1 MKKNITINLYGSLY
15 AIDEDAYELLKRY
28 EDNLRAYFSR
38 QADGQEIA
46 DDIERRVAD
55 LFEELKAQGVEAIT
69 IEHVQDII
77 TRLGKP
83 EEMAGE
89 AEDGA
94 REAFGGGE
102 AAEGGGQPKKKFF
115 RDPNDK
121 MLGGVMSGFAH
132 YFGGDPLVWRL
143 LVVGLCLLSFGT
155 TLLVYVVL
163 WLLMPEARTAEDRL
177 RMNGQ
182 RVTPENLAQT
192 VVDESNAQGAQ
203 PAVERGGVNRLL
215 SICMGILKVI
225 LYIIGAFFILG
236 FALALLVT
244 LGVAC
249 FGLAGFIVGG
259 HALWNFGYDSTDL
272 VQALPAGTQWAFWGL
287 ILAVVLVCVVP
298 IYCFVHHLLHE
309 THKVQPMSAAQR
321 ALWIVLWFLAIAG
334 TIVAG
339 TVLARNIDKIPF
351 PPRASEVEE
360 VEWAT
365 DDEEMPADTCPFN
378 IDSIDAAAAADVPD
392 KVPSVNEEEL
402 KKVVTE
408 SVRKMVDVV
417 IDQMEKE

>member
-121 MLGGVMSGFAH
+121 MLGGVKKHSEKSGVPVKHLHSSSASALKNLPRD
-132 YFGGDPLVWRL
+132 GRL
-143 LVVGLCLLSFGT
+143 S
-155 TLLVYVVL
+155 
-163 WLLMPEARTAEDRL
+163 
-177 RMNGQ
+177 
-182 RVTPENLAQT
+182 
-192 VVDESNAQGAQ
+192 
-203 PAVERGGVNRLL
+203 
-215 SICMGILKVI
+215 K
-225 LYIIGAFFILG
+225 
-236 FALALLVT
+236 
-244 LGVAC
+244 
-249 FGLAGFIVGG
+249 
-259 HALWNFGYDSTDL
+259 
-272 VQALPAGTQWAFWGL
+272 
-287 ILAVVLVCVVP
+287 
-298 IYCFVHHLLHE
+298 
-309 THKVQPMSAAQR
+309 
-321 ALWIVLWFLAIAG
+321 
-334 TIVAG
+334 
-339 TVLARNIDKIPF
+339 
-351 PPRASEVEE
+351 
-360 VEWAT
+360 
-365 DDEEMPADTCPFN
+365 
-378 IDSIDAAAAADVPD
+378 
-392 KVPSVNEEEL
+392 
-402 KKVVTE
+402 
-408 SVRKMVDVV
+408 
-417 IDQMEKE
+417 